1 MAIQK
6 NKTLHLRI
14 ESELRE
20 RLETLSEELS
30 APFSHTAR
38 FALSLGVRMLTQHPL
53 LAIRHRGRAD
63 VELVGLLQDWMVTR
77 MSPAEWQAAFG
88 TGVPAHLRKRG
99 ARVASAAVDAVAD
112 DAAELA
118 NHNN

>member
-1 MAIQK
+1 MAPQK
-6 NKTLHLRI
+6 NTALHLRI

-20 RLETLSEELS
+20 RLETLSEKLS

-38 FALSLGVRMLTQHPL
+38 FALSLGVRMLMQHPL
-53 LAIRHRGRAD
+53 LAIHHHGGRAD

-88 TGVPAHLRKRG
+88 SGVPAHLRKPGASG
-99 ARVASAAVDAVAD
+99 ARVASVAVDS
-112 DAAELA
+112 
-118 NHNN
+118 